1 MLKVMFL
8 CTGNSCRSQMAE
20 GFAKEY
26 GKGVI
31 EPYSAG
37 LNPSKVNPFAIE
49 VMHEK
54 GIDISQQSS
63 KVIDSNLL
71 KTMDVVITLCS
82 HAESSCP
89 VILPPQK
96 RMHWPINDPAQVTG
110 SRDEIVDAFRKA
122 RDEIASRVK
131 EFIRKIKEDGSL

>member
-26 GKGVI
+26 GKGLI

-37 LNPSKVNPFAIE
+37 LHASHVNPIAIE
-49 VMHEK
+49 VMREK
-54 GIDISQQSS
+54 GIDISHQNS
-63 KVIDSNLL
+63 KNIDSNLL
-71 KTMDVVITLCS
+71 KSMDVVVTLCS

-96 RMHWPINDPAQVTG
+96 RLHWPIDDPALATG
-110 SRDEIVDAFRKA
+110 SAEEIITAFQKA
-122 RDEIASRVK
+122 RDEIEKRIK
-131 EFIRKIKEDGSL
+131 EFIEAIQKEKSR